1 MNLNFNHPVQELIW
15 AINFDSLTDD
25 EKKRYAEKQE
35 RHEKYINILND
46 ARQLKKNMDK
56 LTKKISKAR
65 KIYRI
70 DNTLL
75 NLEKLNK
82 YEMEYRKLYNSYWY
96 DSIYK
101 LGDFR

>member
-1 MNLNFNHPVQELIW
+1 MKKKICC
-15 AINFDSLTDD
+15 FDIDNVICRTYKSDY
-25 EKKRYAEKQE
+25 KNSRP
-35 RHEKYINILND
+35 
-46 ARQLKKNMDK
+46 LKKNMDK

-82 YEMEYRKLYNSYWY
+82 YEMEYRQLYNSYWY